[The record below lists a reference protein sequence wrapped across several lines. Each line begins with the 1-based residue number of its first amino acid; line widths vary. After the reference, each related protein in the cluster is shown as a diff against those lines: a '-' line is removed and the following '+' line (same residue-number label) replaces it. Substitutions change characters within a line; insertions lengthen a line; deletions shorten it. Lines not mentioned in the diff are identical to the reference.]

1 VAIKSYHPA
10 GKMNL
15 YHIFTSIPFSEDFE
29 IRAEAQKDLEDRM
42 RQAPIDIK
50 DALVSFKAEADQF
63 QRKVIDSGS
72 NTIRVVAPAGSGK
85 TQTMINRVL
94 FRIKGGI
101 NPNRL
106 LVLTFDNAA
115 ATSLKTQLQGQLAE
129 LRTNVEGLRISTL
142 NSFGYWILHKYVP
155 REYKNVIPEYRPR
168 RLLREILT
176 ALGDK
181 SPERFAALPQD
192 ILEVFYLDFFSLLKN
207 ELFDPRNVNS
217 QDLADFMLK
226 HNQAEPFF
234 PDPKN
239 TNLVRKTIQAV
250 IWLFSA
256 YEIAMQR
263 ENVLDFDDQKLRSY
277 LALQENR
284 SLLGVIQSQY
294 EEIIVDEFQD
304 INKLDFVFIKA
315 LAEKASLVVTG
326 DDDQAIYGFRGC
338 TPEYIINL
346 EKYLGRDITSYEL
359 QINYRC
365 PKNLIE
371 HTDKLIRHNKNRIPK
386 IPIPHNQTTSVIN
399 VISSLSAAL
408 EAKFIVTYLKRIV
421 LANPSLGFRDFVV
434 LYRTNAQSLPL
445 QVEFILNDI
454 PFHVRK
460 EDNILQNRILDR
472 LLGVLRL
479 KLALNSGRATRIEDQ
494 LLTIRAYFRYIN
506 EASADRLHGL
516 FSSRKDFLSVI
527 VSEEF
532 FSIIPKAERSHLS
545 IAIHEIL
552 QSNFLLDTLDI
563 LAKRFK
569 GLKGMIGSL
578 EDVVQ
583 ERVPLG
589 EIYDVAASFGGNIS
603 EFVMAMERALDLAK
617 RRDAGRDEETGVGLL
632 TYFRA
637 KGRQWHS
644 VILTS
649 CNEGLIPHKRAP
661 IEDERRLFYV
671 ALTRATSNLLISYLK
686 DACRTKVSPSCFLKE
701 AELL

>member
-1 VAIKSYHPA
+1 
-10 GKMNL
+10 
-15 YHIFTSIPFSEDFE
+15 
-29 IRAEAQKDLEDRM
+29 
-42 RQAPIDIK
+42 
-50 DALVSFKAEADQF
+50 
-63 QRKVIDSGS
+63 
-72 NTIRVVAPAGSGK
+72 
-85 TQTMINRVL
+85 
-94 FRIKGGI
+94 
-101 NPNRL
+101 
-106 LVLTFDNAA
+106 
-115 ATSLKTQLQGQLAE
+115 
-129 LRTNVEGLRISTL
+129 
-142 NSFGYWILHKYVP
+142 
-155 REYKNVIPEYRPR
+155 
-168 RLLREILT
+168 
-176 ALGDK
+176 
-181 SPERFAALPQD
+181 
-192 ILEVFYLDFFSLLKN
+192 
-207 ELFDPRNVNS
+207 
-217 QDLADFMLK
+217 
-226 HNQAEPFF
+226 
-234 PDPKN
+234 
-239 TNLVRKTIQAV
+239 
-250 IWLFSA
+250 
-256 YEIAMQR
+256 MQR

-277 LALQENR
+277 LALQENK

-371 HTDKLIRHNKNRIPK
+371 HADKLIRHNKNRILK

-421 LANPSLGFRDFVV
+421 RAKLSLSFRDFVV

-454 PFHVRK
+454 PFYVRK
-460 EDNILQNRILDR
+460 EDNILQNRILER
-472 LLGVLRL
+472 LLGILRL
-479 KLALNSGRATRIEDQ
+479 KLALDSGVATKTEDE

-506 EASADRLHGL
+506 EASADRLHRL
-516 FSSRKDFLSVI
+516 FSNRKDFLSVI
-527 VSEEF
+527 GSEEF
-532 FSIIPKAERSHLS
+532 YSIIPKAEKSYLS
-545 IAIHEIL
+545 IAIQEIL
-552 QSNFLLDTLDI
+552 QTNSLLDALDI

-589 EIYDVAASFGGNIS
+589 EIYDVAASFSGNIS

-617 RRDAGRDEETGVGLL
+617 KRSAGRDEETGVGLL

-686 DACRTKVSPSCFLKE
+686 DACRTKVSPSRFLKE